1 MKNGVYVFNVLV
13 SEKLM
18 FHCCFIDDFL
28 MRYCWKMEVSMQTL
42 LISKDLLVLIFF
54 FLEASL
60 LLDSLF
66 VDESLNKLRWDID
79 DFEANSIKK
88 PSCKRANVQ
97 NIQVLLV
104 LFWWSFYDS
113 SKKHC
118 WKSKVS
124 DANIHDQQ
132 LFFLLVAETL
142 IFLLLLQWWF
152 VDYSWWPNDG
162 RAKIS
167 IET

>member
-1 MKNGVYVFNVLV
+1 MKNGVYVFNVVV

-28 MRYCWKMEVSMQTL
+28 MRYWWKMEVSMQTL

-54 FLEASL
+54 FLEPSL

-79 DFEANSIKK
+79 DFEGNSIKK
-88 PSCKRANVQ
+88 PSFKRANVQ
-97 NIQVLLV
+97 NIKVLLV
-104 LFWWSFYDS
+104 LFWWLFYDS

-118 WKSKVS
+118 WKSKVF
-124 DANIHDQQ
+124 DANIHDHK
-132 LFFLLVAETL
+132 LFFLLFSETL
-142 IFLLLLQWWF
+142 IFLCCFSDDSLIIRDDLMMEEQKNW
-152 VDYSWWPNDG
+152 
-162 RAKIS
+162 
-167 IET
+167 